1 MKLLIKEDTNHD
13 IMELPTSERIDLF
26 IRAWR
31 SPFFKGSSTLDY
43 MEFFNNQGFDTTNYT
58 SEQFNSDWDEAC
70 DEWDRQAANEERET
84 DWFDDDEEYEE
95 EIETKED
102 AYRWLQGKLEEYG
115 NTYHF
120 PNEER
125 YKLDRLIDR
134 FGSTYFWRR

>member
-43 MEFFNNQGFDTTNYT
+43 MKFFNNQGFDTTNYT

-70 DEWDRQAANEERET
+70 DEWDRQTAGEEREP

-102 AYRWLQGKLEEYG
+102 AYRWLQRKLEEYG